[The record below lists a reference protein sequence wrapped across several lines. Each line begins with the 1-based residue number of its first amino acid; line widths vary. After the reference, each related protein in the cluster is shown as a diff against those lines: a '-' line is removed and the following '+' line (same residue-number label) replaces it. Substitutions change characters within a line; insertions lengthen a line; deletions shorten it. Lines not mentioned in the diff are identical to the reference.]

1 MSTEKEVFKYLF
13 KGEDKVELA
22 THKVELSIIS
32 DAKKAVSDLKDK
44 SKRLKDV
51 QDEFSKAK
59 MEIIFAKQKANKS
72 LNLKAPF
79 VGSFKINPFSV
90 MSDIKSASKELGVD
104 VKKIDGYGDLNNAI
118 QDYELQL
125 GKAEDGRKELLREN
139 K

>member
-1 MSTEKEVFKYLF
+1 MNIQNRVFKKLA
-13 KGEDKVELA
+13 EAEKVELA
-22 THKVELSIIS
+22 TQKVDLSIIG
-32 DAKKAVSDLKDK
+32 DAKKAVSDLNAK

-51 QDEFSKAK
+51 QDEFNKAK
-59 MEIIFAKQKANKS
+59 MDVIFAKQKANKS
-72 LNLKAPF
+72 LNLKSPF

-90 MSDIKSASKELGVD
+90 MDDIKSASKELGVD

-125 GKAEDGRKELLREN
+125 QKAEESRKELVREN